1 VTKNAASLTS
11 LDALAASPAL
21 PAAAVSD
28 FRAYSLKD
36 GITIPADS
44 ASDAM
49 LQRVLVRAAAA
60 TKWGDE
66 GYYRLSAVTSSEVAA
81 ARGAF
86 GKAQSILATR

>member
-1 VTKNAASLTS
+1 MTANGAALAS

-28 FRAYSLKD
+28 FRAYALKD

-44 ASDAM
+44 ESDAM
-49 LQRVLVRAAAA
+49 LQRVLVRTVAA

-66 GYYRLSAVTSSEVAA
+66 G
-81 ARGAF
+81 
-86 GKAQSILATR
+86 